1 MEQKK
6 ARFHMPGF
14 TVNAKF
20 NLVFLN
26 MYRNMR
32 QFFYEE
38 AEIAPEP
45 TDAPVPTE
53 KPEPTDAPIP
63 TEKPESTD
71 APIPT
76 LTPEP
81 TVTSEEKAL

>member
-1 MEQKK
+1 MIGACTCDGRVIDKDNY
-6 ARFHMPGF
+6 RI
-14 TVNAKF
+14 
-20 NLVFLN
+20 LVDN
-26 MYRNMR
+26 G
-32 QFFYEE
+32 FYEE